1 MLRGMI
7 WADHRILDMIRNCA
21 AAQAEA
27 LPLLGHVLRAE
38 HIWLSRIMQREAAYP
53 VWPQWT
59 VDECARVI
67 DENAAGY
74 RDMLAP
80 LTDADLSKRITYH
93 NLQGKEFTT
102 PLIDILTHV
111 VIHGSYHRGQVA
123 KVIGRAG
130 VPAVSSDFIIF
141 ARDVEPI

>member
-1 MLRGMI
+1 
-7 WADHRILDMIRNCA
+7 
-21 AAQAEA
+21 
-27 LPLLGHVLRAE
+27 
-38 HIWLSRIMQREAAYP
+38 MQREAAYP